1 MEIRKMTIADYEPV
15 YRLWTNTDGMG
26 LRSIDDSREGIEKF
40 LNKNPNTNFVAENDG
55 DVIGVILSGNDGRRG
70 FIYHTAVS
78 TSHRGQKIGKVLLNN
93 VYAAMKAEG
102 INKMG
107 LLIYTNNDNGNAFWL
122 AQDWVNRSDLYYYD
136 KNLNEEN
143 L

>member
-55 DVIGVILSGNDGRRG
+55 EVIGVILSGNDGRRG

>member
-1 MEIRKMTIADYEPV
+1 MEIRKMTVADYEPV

-40 LNKNPNTNFVAENDG
+40 LNKNPNTNFVAENEG
-55 DVIGVILSGNDGRRG
+55 EVIGVILSGNDGRRG

-78 TSHRGQKIGKVLLNN
+78 TSHRGKKIGRALLNN
-93 VYAAMKAEG
+93 VYAAMKEEG

-107 LLIYTNNDNGNAFWL
+107 LLIYTNNDNGNAFWI

>member
-1 MEIRKMTIADYEPV
+1 MEIRKMTIADYESV
-15 YRLWTNTDGMG
+15 YRLWSNTDGMG
-26 LRSIDDSREGIEKF
+26 MRSIDDSREGIEKF
-40 LNKNPNTNFVAENDG
+40 LNKNPDTNFVALSDG
-55 DVIGVILSGNDGRRG
+55 EVIGVILSGNDGRRG
-70 FIYHTAVS
+70 FIYHTAVN
-78 TSHRGQKIGKVLLNN
+78 TSHRGQKIGKALLNC
-93 VYAAMKAEG
+93 VYAAMKEEG

-107 LLIYTNNDNGNAFWL
+107 LLVYQSNDSGNAFWI

>member
-1 MEIRKMTIADYEPV
+1 MEIRKMTIADYEAV

-40 LNKNPNTNFVAENDG
+40 LNKNPNTNFVAENEG
-55 DVIGVILSGNDGRRG
+55 EVIGVILSGNDGRRG

-78 TSHRGQKIGKVLLNN
+78 TSHRGKKIGRALLNN
-93 VYAAMKAEG
+93 VYAAMKEEG

-107 LLIYTNNDNGNAFWL
+107 LLIYTNNDNGNAFWI

>member
-15 YRLWTNTDGMG
+15 YRLWSNTDGMG

-55 DVIGVILSGNDGRRG
+55 EVIGVILSGNDGRRG
-70 FIYHTAVS
+70 FIYHTAVN
-78 TSHRGQKIGKVLLNN
+78 TSHRGQKIGRALLNC
-93 VYAAMKAEG
+93 VYVAMKEEG

-107 LLIYTNNDNGNAFWL
+107 LLVYQNNDSGNAFWI
-122 AQDWVNRSDLYYYD
+122 AQDWVSRSDLYYYD

>member
-55 DVIGVILSGNDGRRG
+55 EVIGVILSGNDGRRG

-78 TSHRGQKIGKVLLNN
+78 TSHRGQKIGKALLNS

>member
-1 MEIRKMTIADYEPV
+1 MEIRKMTIADYEAV

-40 LNKNPNTNFVAENDG
+40 LNKNPNTNFVAENEG
-55 DVIGVILSGNDGRRG
+55 EVIGVILSVNDGRRG

-78 TSHRGQKIGKVLLNN
+78 TSHRGKKIGKALLNN
-93 VYAAMKAEG
+93 VYAAMKEEG

-107 LLIYTNNDNGNAFWL
+107 LLIYTNNDNGNAFWI

>member
-1 MEIRKMTIADYEPV
+1 MEIRKMTIADYEPI

-40 LNKNPNTNFVAENDG
+40 LNKNPNSNFVAENDG
-55 DVIGVILSGNDGRRG
+55 EVIGVILSGNDGRRG

-78 TSHRGQKIGKVLLNN
+78 TSHRGKKIGKALLNS
-93 VYAAMKAEG
+93 VYAAMKEEG

-107 LLIYTNNDNGNAFWL
+107 LLIYTNNDNGNAFWI